1 MNKDEIL
8 NVIERLANSQGFY
21 GRLYTVLTSGSDEAE
36 AYLAK
41 LESMKFIDV
50 VDLILYIEG

>member
-8 NVIERLANSQGFY
+8 NAIGRLAKGQGFY
-21 GRLYTVLTSGSDEAE
+21 GRLYTALTSGSDEAE
-36 AYLAK
+36 AYLAE
-41 LESMKFIDV
+41 LESMKFADV

>member
-8 NVIERLANSQGFY
+8 SAIERLANSQGFY
-21 GRLYTVLTSGSDEAE
+21 GRLYTALTSGSDEAE
-36 AYLAK
+36 AYLIE
-41 LESMKFIDV
+41 LENMKFADV